1 MVRCPTRPKNLECYL
16 IFNVD
21 SPIYTTYSPGLS
33 DAELA
38 VPAVTPMAITNVNIP
53 SNENSNPRLRLELT
67 NKEIKHKQFY
77 MNNDV
82 LPQGS
87 TISYKI

>member
-1 MVRCPTRPKNLECYL
+1 MPNSHKNLECYL

-67 NKEIKHKQFY
+67 NEEIKHKQFY